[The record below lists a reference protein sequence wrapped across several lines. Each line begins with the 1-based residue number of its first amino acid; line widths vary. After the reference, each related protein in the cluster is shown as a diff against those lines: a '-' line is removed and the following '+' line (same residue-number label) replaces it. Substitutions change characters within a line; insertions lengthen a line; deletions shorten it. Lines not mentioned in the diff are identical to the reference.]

1 MMTSPSEIAEI
12 RLMLVDDHAMFRQ
25 GIVRLFE
32 KEAPFKVVGQ
42 YATAAEALDQWHEAR
57 PTMILLDID
66 LGPERAVDF
75 VLEIRKQG
83 FKGKILVLTAGAN
96 PEEAVQLVR
105 AGVAGILHKYHS
117 AEELSK
123 MIRRVA
129 SGEAFLEND
138 YLPSLFR
145 SVDMTRPLSLPAL
158 SERDRAVLR
167 LVCQGFTNR
176 QIGTQ
181 LKISESASK
190 SSLRQ
195 LFEKLGVRT
204 RSQLVRVA
212 LEQYRDEL

>member
-1 MMTSPSEIAEI
+1 MTVSSDVADI
-12 RLMLVDDHAMFRQ
+12 RLLLVDDHAMFRQ

-32 KEAPFKVVGQ
+32 KEPQFKIAGQ
-42 YATAAEALDQWHEAR
+42 YATAAEALEKLSEGRAN
-57 PTMILLDID
+57 MILLDVD
-66 LGPERAVDF
+66 LGSERAVDF
-75 VLEIRKQG
+75 VLEVRKRG
-83 FKGKILVLTAGAN
+83 FKGKILVLTAGAS

-117 AEELSK
+117 SEELSK
-123 MIRRVA
+123 TIRRVA
-129 SGEAFLEND
+129 AGQVCLEND
-138 YLPSLFR
+138 YMPSLFR
-145 SVDMTRPLSLPAL
+145 SVGPVVQPVL

-176 QIGTQ
+176 QIGAELQ
-181 LKISESASK
+181 ISESASK

>member
-1 MMTSPSEIAEI
+1 MTVSSNVANI
-12 RLMLVDDHAMFRQ
+12 RLLLVDDHAMFRQ

-32 KEAPFKVVGQ
+32 KEPHFKIAGQ
-42 YATAAEALDQWHEAR
+42 YATAAEALENLFEGEANI
-57 PTMILLDID
+57 ILLDVD

-75 VLEIRKQG
+75 VLKVKKRG
-83 FKGKILVLTAGAN
+83 FKGKILVLTAGASS
-96 PEEAVQLVR
+96 EEAVQLVR

-117 AEELSK
+117 SEHLSK
-123 MIRRVA
+123 TIRRVA
-129 SGEAFLEND
+129 AGEVCLEND
-138 YLPSLFR
+138 YMPSLFR
-145 SVDMTRPLSLPAL
+145 SVDTTSPPLQRELND
-158 SERDRAVLR
+158 RDRAVLR

-181 LKISESASK
+181 LQISESAAK

-212 LEQYRDEL
+212 LEQHRDKL

>member
-1 MMTSPSEIAEI
+1 MTVSSDVADI
-12 RLMLVDDHAMFRQ
+12 RLLLVDDHAMFRQ

-32 KEAPFKVVGQ
+32 KEPHFKIVGQ
-42 YATAAEALDQWHEAR
+42 YATAAEALEKLSECR
-57 PTMILLDID
+57 PNIILLDVD

-75 VLEIRKQG
+75 VFQVKKRN
-83 FKGKILVLTAGAN
+83 FKGKILVLTAGAS

-117 AEELSK
+117 SEELSNT
-123 MIRRVA
+123 IRRVA
-129 SGEAFLEND
+129 VGEVCLEND
-138 YLPSLFR
+138 YLSSLFR
-145 SVDMTRPLSLPAL
+145 SVDSTTPRLQPELN
-158 SERDRAVLR
+158 ERDRAVLR

-181 LKISESASK
+181 LQISESASK

-212 LEQYRDEL
+212 LEQHRDQL